1 MNRKYN
7 QRVWRKERYIYKLIV
22 SVQISFWQND
32 KSFWIFQIENFFV
45 IIRYMSDNFYYT
57 LYYGYSGILS

>member
-32 KSFWIFQIENFFV
+32 KSF
-45 IIRYMSDNFYYT
+45 
-57 LYYGYSGILS
+57 